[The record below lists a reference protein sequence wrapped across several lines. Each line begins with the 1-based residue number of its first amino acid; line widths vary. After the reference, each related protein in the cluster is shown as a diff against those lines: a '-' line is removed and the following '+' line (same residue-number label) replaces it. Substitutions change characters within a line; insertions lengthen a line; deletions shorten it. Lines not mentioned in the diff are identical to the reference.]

1 MAECLKV
8 GELARRSGLTVRTLH
23 HWDEIGLLRPSRHT
37 AAGHRLY
44 EKKDVARLHRIC
56 SLRFLGFGLA
66 EIARLLER
74 PERHLAGLIRG
85 RLADLEAQIELAQ
98 SLKSKLETFAQ
109 RLEAEQLLTL
119 DEMMNQ
125 LELMKMY
132 EKYYTP
138 DQLTRLEER
147 RRALGP
153 EAIAAAEE
161 EWPRLIADVQALRS
175 AGVAPGDPKA
185 QALAARWMALV
196 EAFTGGDPGIA
207 AAASK
212 LYQEPGAQQK
222 QGLDPEIFA
231 YIREARAAAGRP
243 S

>member
-1 MAECLKV
+1 MAESLKV
-8 GELARRSGLTVRTLH
+8 GELARRSGITVRTLH

-44 EKKDVARLHRIC
+44 EKQDVARLHRIR

-85 RLADLEAQIELAQ
+85 RLCDLEAQIELAQ
-98 SLKSKLETFAQ
+98 SLKSKLEIFAQ

-119 DEMMNQ
+119 DEMMKQ

-138 DQLTRLEER
+138 DQLNRLEER
-147 RRALGP
+147 RRSLGP
-153 EAIAAAEE
+153 QAMAAAEA
-161 EWPRLIADVQALRS
+161 EWPRLIVEVQALRN
-175 AGVAPGDPKA
+175 AGVAPGDPRA
-185 QALAARWMALV
+185 QALAVRWMALV

-207 AAASK
+207 ASLGN
-212 LYQEPGAQQK
+212 LYQDPGAQRQ
-222 QGLDPEIFA
+222 QGLDPTIFA
-231 YIREARAAAGRP
+231 FIREAQAAAGRA
-243 S
+243 

>member
-1 MAECLKV
+1 MAEFLKV

-44 EKKDVARLHRIC
+44 EKKDVARLHRIR
-56 SLRFLGFGLA
+56 SLRFLGFGLE

-74 PERHLAGLIRG
+74 PERHLAVLVRS
-85 RLADLEAQIELAQ
+85 RLNHLEAQIELAQ
-98 SLKSKLETFAQ
+98 SLKSKLEIFAQ
-109 RLEAEQLLTL
+109 RLEAEQQLTL

-132 EKYYTP
+132 EKHYTP
-138 DQLTRLEER
+138 EQLERLEQR

-153 EAIAAAEE
+153 EAMAAAEK
-161 EWPRLIADVQALRS
+161 EWPQLIEAVQALRR
-175 AGVAPGDPKA
+175 AGVAPSDPQA

-207 AAASK
+207 AAAGK
-212 LYQEPGAQQK
+212 LYQDPEAQKQ

-231 YIREARAAAGRP
+231 FIREAQAAAGRP